1 MMHRISQGFYWAL
14 RFFWPLVFYDLL
26 AGAAGKIFGRD
37 CVWLALF
44 GAALVAI
51 PVLYAVWR
59 YRQNRGRLQ
68 LPDGM
73 VLQEEP
79 AEDAEEEKRA
89 GIREILTAFA
99 EGMALGVILNLIMAA
114 SGLAEY
120 AGSYERA
127 AEYMFA
133 MPLALQ
139 LLGMCIL
146 APLAEELLFR
156 GLAYTQLRE
165 TFPMWAAA
173 VLSALYFGAAH
184 GNIAQGIYGFLVGLC
199 LAKSYED
206 KGLAGAFAMHMG
218 ANTGAVLL
226 QFFFTA

>member
-44 GAALVAI
+44 GAAFVAI

-59 YRQNRGRLQ
+59 YRQNRGR
-68 LPDGM
+68 
-73 VLQEEP
+73 
-79 AEDAEEEKRA
+79 RA

-99 EGMALGVILNLIMAA
+99 EGMVLGVILNLLMAA
-114 SGLAEY
+114 CGLAEY
-120 AGSYERA
+120 SGSYEKA

-165 TFPMWAAA
+165 TCPMWAAA

-206 KGLAGAFAMHMG
+206 KGLAGAVAMHMG

-226 QFFFTA
+226 QLFFTA

>member
-1 MMHRISQGFYWAL
+1 MMQRISQGFYWAL

-26 AGAAGKIFGRD
+26 AGAAGKIFGID

-44 GAALVAI
+44 GAALAAI

-59 YRQNRGRLQ
+59 YRQNRGR
-68 LPDGM
+68 
-73 VLQEEP
+73 
-79 AEDAEEEKRA
+79 RA

-99 EGMALGVILNLIMAA
+99 EGMVLGVILNLLMAA
-114 SGLAEY
+114 CGLAEY
-120 AGSYERA
+120 SGSYEKA

-165 TFPMWAAA
+165 TCPMWAAA

-206 KGLAGAFAMHMG
+206 KGLAGAVAMHMG

-226 QFFFTA
+226 QLFFTA